1 MSTPVQV
8 LHEGVDNMITF
19 DTVKNKPEL
28 LRAMTGLDR
37 AEFQK
42 LLAPFQS
49 TWEAHVEKRAVPEQ
63 DRQRRPGGGRNPAL
77 RTTADKLLFIL
88 YYFKAYPLQEILG
101 FEFGMGQT
109 QACEWI
115 HLLSAILKQ
124 ALASGGQLPERSAAR
139 LAKKLVE
146 TGEVRFAIDGTERK
160 IQRPKDDVEQ
170 AQYYSGKKHAHT
182 VKNDVVVTLKS
193 RLVKYLSQTHEGK
206 KHDKKI
212 CDEEQPTFPQGSTL
226 YQDTGFQGYEP
237 AGVKTVQPKKKPRGQ
252 ELSARDKQRN
262 RRISKVRI
270 VVEHVLSGVK
280 RCRIVKDILR
290 NTKDKFADLVME
302 IACGLH
308 NFRTSLRS
316 KRKAIEP
323 YFR

>member
-8 LHEGVDNMITF
+8 LRGGVDTTITF
-19 DTVKNKPEL
+19 DIVKNKPQL

-37 AEFQK
+37 VEFEK
-42 LLAPFQS
+42 LLVPFQA
-49 TWEAHVEKRAVPEQ
+49 TWEAHTEKTVRPEQ
-63 DRQRRPGGGRNPAL
+63 DRQRRPGGGRKAAL
-77 RTTADKLLFIL
+77 QTTADKLLFIL

-124 ALASGGQLPERSAAR
+124 ALASLKQLPERSPAK
-139 LAKKLVE
+139 LAEQLVE
-146 TGEVRFAIDGTERK
+146 SGETKFAIDGTERK

-170 AQYYSGKKHAHT
+170 TKYYSGKQHTHT
-182 VKNDVVVTLKS
+182 VKNDVIVTLKS
-193 RLVKYLSQTHEGK
+193 RQVKYLSQTHEGK

-212 CDEEQPTFPQGSTL
+212 CDEEQPAFPPDSTL
-226 YQDTGFQGYEP
+226 YQDTGFQGYAP
-237 AGVKTVQPKKKPRGQ
+237 AGVKTAQPKKKPRGQ

-280 RCRIVKDILR
+280 RCRIAKDILR
-290 NTKDKFADLVME
+290 NTKDKYADLVME

-316 KRKAIEP
+316 KRKATKP